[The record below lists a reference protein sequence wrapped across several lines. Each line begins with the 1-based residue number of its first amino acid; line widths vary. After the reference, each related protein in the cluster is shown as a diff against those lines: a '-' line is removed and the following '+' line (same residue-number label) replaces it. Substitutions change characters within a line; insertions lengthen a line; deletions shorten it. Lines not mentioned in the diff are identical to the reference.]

1 MNYRDESFI
10 QQYLGPKVMRDF
22 GMFAL
27 LDREKARHY
36 RVTDIHNE
44 QGYRNV
50 RETLARNHDLSIA
63 EPDIQVVDVDLLGD
77 RRLMLEAACRN
88 QSVLAEAD
96 TSAVVEY
103 VSQLWGYEVQLE
115 EIDLQDAA

>member
-1 MNYRDESFI
+1 
-10 QQYLGPKVMRDF
+10 
-22 GMFAL
+22 
-27 LDREKARHY
+27 
-36 RVTDIHNE
+36 
-44 QGYRNV
+44 
-50 RETLARNHDLSIA
+50 
-63 EPDIQVVDVDLLGD
+63 
-77 RRLMLEAACRN
+77 MLEAACRN